1 MEYSLAKHS
10 FIQCRKSFFT
20 LISEVRSSEIQ
31 LNEIE
36 RTHLQLL
43 YSKWSSANFLN
54 SDLQMFF
61 DMKEDHKILDNR
73 LKHTKG
79 WSEYMEASDL
89 FRLQIMMTI
98 YEN

>member
-1 MEYSLAKHS
+1 
-10 FIQCRKSFFT
+10 
-20 LISEVRSSEIQ
+20 
-31 LNEIE
+31 
-36 RTHLQLL
+36 
-43 YSKWSSANFLN
+43 
-54 SDLQMFF
+54 
-61 DMKEDHKILDNR
+61 MKEDHKILENR